1 MWNKS
6 LGVPIMECSSL
17 CTVVHFV
24 GKYGVHVATVLQS
37 YSAQKYTSASQA
49 YTPSTTT
56 ADREIFILF
65 YTTHDEIKVD
75 HWFCDKINTKVKLFN
90 MQ

>member
-1 MWNKS
+1 
-6 LGVPIMECSSL
+6 MECPSL

-24 GKYGVHVATVLQS
+24 GYMLLPYSQS

-75 HWFCDKINTKVKLFN
+75 H
-90 MQ
+90 